1 MNLAH
6 LKQLKSSKLL
16 DLQVAKAAGKTQEV
30 QKLGFEAAQLEG
42 AISSEYIRQGDTCKA
57 IVNLISQ
64 ASCLCIAGRSSEAL
78 SVFSHAHDLTNS
90 APLKKWI
97 ASEMS
102 SIQKSISRN
111 TQYTPPPIPKKFL
124 TNQGENTLSK
134 RLEKIL
140 PLTHDF
146 DCLVG
151 YFFISGFFRLYPSL
165 ESVNK
170 IRILIGLK
178 NEQVIHGLIQI
189 ANDSPSENL
198 PSTAETKATFGG
210 MMRTELV
217 QAEDSL
223 KIELGIRKFIEWIRS
238 GKLEV
243 KLYREQNIHAKVYIM
258 TPEHI
263 IPDVN
268 HGYVITGSSNFS
280 HNGLEG
286 NLEFNV
292 LLAEPEEHDYALH
305 RFNELWQQA
314 VDVKDI
320 HETIINAVEK
330 ESPFAFFT
338 PYELYLKFLTEYFR
352 DYLGDRTKLS
362 ADNLPR
368 NFKKLQYQE
377 DAVFTA
383 QQMLKTYNGVFIAD
397 VVGLGKTY
405 MAALLALQL
414 DGRCLVI
421 APPSLLDENSPGSW
435 PRVFRDFCIPGH
447 KCVSLG
453 KLEEVLAQGVEFYKY
468 VIVDESH
475 RFKGD
480 STQRYELLTRI
491 CQNKGVILVSATP
504 YNNTLTDIYSQL
516 KLFQPPRNSTIPG
529 LRNLEEFFD
538 ELQSN
543 IKGLHRIDDSDAYFA
558 AIEKNAHKLR
568 EQILKYVM
576 VRRTRREIEEFY
588 GADLKKQ
595 GISFPKCAKPEPL
608 LYRLNRIESSV
619 FSTTLEK
626 ITSKDFHYA
635 RYQPLNPQYYT
646 GPIEER
652 AIQGQRNLATFMK
665 ILLVKRLESSFQAF
679 RQTLDRFINSHRLV
693 LQAFDNGCVYT
704 SHKHSHKV
712 LELLEEGDD
721 DAIDRLIQEEKA
733 EKFPANKFT
742 ADFRKDVEND
752 LKILESIQRSWK
764 DVKRD
769 PKWIEFKQVLVHD
782 SKFTKN
788 KIVIFSEFADT
799 AKYLAERIEKE
810 VDAKTLHFSSASST
824 EQRKQVIANFDA
836 NSSEGKDDYR
846 ILVTTD
852 VLAEGVNLHRS
863 AIVINYDIPWNPSRM
878 MQRVGRVN
886 RVGTKFKNIYTYNF
900 FPTDEGNDEIALT
913 EAAKAKIRAF
923 ITLLGNDARLLTGD
937 EEITSHNLFDRI
949 NSKEATEGDEAES
962 KSELRYLR
970 VILDIKE
977 KEPELFQR
985 ILSLPRK
992 ARSTRSHAPEPAPAD
1007 QHEANMPTTRPALIT
1022 YFRQGRLDKFFR
1034 SHVNLGDA
1042 EELDFFTTA
1051 EVLETKSQEKR
1062 KEIQP
1067 EIFYP
1072 LLDKNKAGFA
1082 AITTPGLETLLDPKA
1097 SGSGNEAIILKRL
1110 RVKDFRASAGILSP
1124 EDCKFVSS
1132 VSRIIADG
1140 RVGKQTVRKVK
1151 ESLDKTDDP
1160 LQIVAILRKEIAS
1173 QYLVGTGPKPAK
1185 DTVAAPR
1192 EVILSSYLP

>member
-1 MNLAH
+1 MNLIES
-6 LKQLKSSKLL
+6 KKIKSAKLIT
-16 DLQVAKAAGKTQEV
+16 LQIAIAAGRNKDIFNLSTEV
-30 QKLGFEAAQLEG
+30 AALEKNI
-42 AISSEYIRQGDTCKA
+42 ADEYIKHGDFKNA
-57 IVNLISQ
+57 VVNIISQ
-64 ASCLCIAGRSSEAL
+64 ASCLCTAGKYTDARNAFSYARSLADD
-78 SVFSHAHDLTNS
+78 AG
-90 APLKKWI
+90 LKAWI
-97 ASEMS
+97 DTEM
-102 SIQKSISRN
+102 KSIPNDSN
-111 TQYTPPPIPKKFL
+111 PKTNHSVPPIPKKFL

-134 RLEKIL
+134 RLETIL
-140 PLTHDF
+140 PNTHDF

-165 ESVNK
+165 ESVAK

-178 NEQVIHGLIQI
+178 NEQVIHGLMQI
-189 ANDSPSENL
+189 AKDGSVENP
-198 PSTAETKATFGG
+198 PSTAEIKTTFGG
-210 MMRTELV
+210 MMRSELV

-223 KIELGIRKFIEWIRS
+223 NIEVGIRKFIEWIRS

-243 KLYREQNIHAKVYIM
+243 KLYRDQNIHAKVYIM

-280 HNGLEG
+280 HSGLEG

-305 RFNELWQQA
+305 RFNELWIEA

-330 ESPFAFFT
+330 DSPFAFFT

-362 ADNLPR
+362 INNLPR

-383 QQMLKTYNGVFIAD
+383 QQMLKTYGGVFIAD

-447 KCVSLG
+447 KCVSIG
-453 KLEEVLAQGVEFYKY
+453 KLEEVLEQGVDFYRY
-468 VIVDESH
+468 IIVDESH

-480 STQRYELLTRI
+480 STLRYELLTRI

-504 YNNTLTDIYSQL
+504 YNNTLNDIYSQL

-529 LRNLEEFFD
+529 LRNLEEFF
-538 ELQSN
+538 EVLRYR
-543 IKGLHRIDDSDAYFA
+543 IKGLHRINDSVPYFA
-558 AIEKNAHKLR
+558 AVEQNAHELR
-568 EQILKYVM
+568 ERVLKYIM
-576 VRRTRREIEEFY
+576 VRRTRNEIEEFY

-595 GISFPKCAKPEPL
+595 GISFPKVRNPVPL
-608 LYRLNRIESSV
+608 LYKLNRTENAV
-619 FSTTLEK
+619 FTVTLEK
-626 ITSKDFHYA
+626 ITSADFHYA
-635 RYQPLNPQYYT
+635 RYQPLNPVYYT

-652 AIQGQRNLATFMK
+652 AVQGQRNLATFMK
-665 ILLVKRLESSFQAF
+665 ILLVKRLESSFHAF
-679 RQTLDRFINSHRLV
+679 RETLGRFINSHRLV
-693 LQAFDNGCVYT
+693 LQALQHGFVYT
-704 SHKHSHKV
+704 SLKHSNKV
-712 LELLEEGDD
+712 LEFLEEGDD
-721 DAIDRLIQEEKA
+721 DAIENLIQQEKVQ
-733 EKFPANKFT
+733 KYSANKFT
-742 ADFRKDVEND
+742 DDFRKHVASD
-752 LKILESIQRSWK
+752 LRVLEDIQRLWK

-769 PKWIEFKQVLVHD
+769 PKWVEFKNVLLNEPLF
-782 SKFTKN
+782 KKG
-788 KIVIFSEFADT
+788 KLIIFSEFADT
-799 AKYLAERIEKE
+799 AKYLSDKIKSEVEK
-810 VDAKTLHFSSASST
+810 KTLHFSSISST
-824 EQRKQVIANFDA
+824 ELRREVIANFDA
-836 NSSEGKDDYR
+836 NSTEECDDYR

-863 AIVINYDIPWNPSRM
+863 ATVINYDIPWNPSRL

-886 RVGTKFKNIYTYNF
+886 RVGTKFKTINTYNF
-900 FPTDEGNDEIALT
+900 FPTEEGNDEIALT

-949 NSKEATEGDEAES
+949 NSKEATEGCEAES

-970 VILDIKE
+970 QILDIKE
-977 KEPELFQR
+977 TQPELFQR

-992 ARSTRSHAPEPAPAD
+992 ARSTRFHAPEPAPANNPEVAPFLD
-1007 QHEANMPTTRPALIT
+1007 RPALIT
-1022 YFRQGRLDKFFR
+1022 YFRQGRLDKFYR
-1034 SHVNLGDA
+1034 SHVHSGEA

-1051 EVLETKSQEKR
+1051 ETLETKPKEHRQE
-1062 KEIQP
+1062 IP
-1067 EIFYP
+1067 PDIFYP
-1072 LLDKNKAGFA
+1072 LLDKNKSGFSA
-1082 AITTPGLETLLDPKA
+1082 TTTPGLETLLPITA
-1097 SGSGNEAIILKRL
+1097 AGSGNEAIILKRL
-1110 RVKDFRASAGILSP
+1110 RAKGFRSCEIFTSEDRKFIAS
-1124 EDCKFVSS
+1124 VN
-1132 VSRIIADG
+1132 RIIADG
-1140 RVGKQTVRKVK
+1140 RVGKQSVRKVK
-1151 ESLDKTDDP
+1151 EAFEKTDDP
-1160 LQIVAILRKEIAS
+1160 LAMLSILRKEIAS
-1173 QYLVGTGPKPAK
+1173 QYIIGNSQKPVN
-1185 DTVAAPR
+1185 DLAASPR